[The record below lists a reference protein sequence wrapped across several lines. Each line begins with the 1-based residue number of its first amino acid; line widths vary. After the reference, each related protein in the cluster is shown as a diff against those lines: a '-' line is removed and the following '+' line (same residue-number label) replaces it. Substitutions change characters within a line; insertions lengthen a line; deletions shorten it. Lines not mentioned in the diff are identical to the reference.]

1 MSPMLREN
9 KKPQTSV
16 AVLLIVLFLFADL
29 ALPSAIPEWKEL
41 EDPPAVNRV
50 ISSVSPSEDTYIDS
64 SYPSDNFEQA
74 PNGTLNGGAT
84 TPARLLFSFN
94 LSFGSTDTI
103 HSAILSLTCTSD
115 STSSTDIAI
124 YPAALSASWNVTQV
138 TWVNSATSITWNSPG
153 ADGSSER
160 GAWEPPHRAITNG
173 TMQVNVTALAQQ
185 AASNNQNTL
194 ELIVASEGAE
204 YSCAL
209 SESAVVSQ
217 RPSLT
222 LDTSSSAAGNGGSVI
237 ANFVDEGA
245 SLMTGDFILMAEK
258 NPTLSYNSLVGSGVE
273 FQLSLDSNFKSN
285 EDLTWHYS
293 TMSNVF
299 ATTSGSGSFDV
310 PSGSEVSNGSVI
322 YYRVRSMDST
332 DTLSDWTDSYFLLPA
347 LSVTDNGD
355 GTATIEIDADDLGLS
370 DGFIEDAQVDERSVN
385 LKFGSNDKMEVMMST
400 SKESL
405 IHLRLNLD
413 QLGMHDNA
421 TIQNAELSLTRFSTS
436 GSPEISIHE
445 VTSEGLWVEDDI
457 TWKRSD
463 SSNLWD
469 DGGRDILSIASDTM
483 VGTTSASSFEI
494 TDALQGWVRDG
505 AAGSKDFMLIGRSD
519 TGAYASSGLQGIN
532 FYSSDNSDNTKK
544 PNFELTY
551 SWSSN
556 ATISNPTILGP
567 EQGKAVWDQ
576 VGHNLSGNT
585 TPSLT
590 WAGTSSTS
598 YNMIYQLAT
607 DQYFRDIVNLVDT
620 RTDSNFTS
628 GQGIF
633 NLTGVDELNTGNM
646 YFWRVS
652 HIDNDGLRGGW
663 EYSNFLVSGLTS
675 TWLGNDRYEF
685 RLSDGNGTTDGL
697 YPECDDTYIDSGSS
711 TTNYDD
717 ETEMQISFNTWPSE
731 TSVLFNCNLVA
742 NLLPSGYAVESA
754 HLTVKLADYPSGSP
768 NVAVWESRQHN
779 WTAGEAT
786 WATSDGV
793 NNWASAGAKGWE
805 RGSLIDSVTVGTSY
819 SAGDTIE
826 WNVTLGVQNAMRQD
840 RAADFIIGVTGAGSG
855 ISRDILIYPGSDATA
870 SNRPQLSFVYVPGS
884 DAVPNDAVPVLPL
897 NGSWSVTPGIE
908 TAPEHR
914 PELGWSFSGSMS
926 IGGWAVQMDK
936 STSFSTPDLIMTT
949 SWLDSGFDTTNLTY
963 TPASN
968 LDNGSTWF
976 WRVRAIS
983 TTNQLGNWS
992 QTFNFLL
999 PDITTWSIDSESAA
1013 VELHHRKAMPSL
1025 NIPDFTDTYVIE
1037 GGTGSSSTYDSSG
1050 YIYVGEM
1057 TTGYQSAGLIKIPL
1071 NQLPNPS
1078 NARITNAD
1086 LNLYSI
1092 FGSSIN
1098 EPLAIRPVLQ
1108 NWNAD
1113 ANDTT
1118 YDGINNWSALGGRNI
1133 GTDIGT
1139 YVDIQDSV
1147 SADWMT
1153 WDVTEAIQAAQ
1164 AAGSS
1169 ELSLM
1174 IYASGTVTQDY
1185 VRFISTDSSSSDKPW
1200 LNLTWSNGSASI
1212 PTIAGNNAGPNNN
1225 GIAWNTTSHAVIP
1238 EYKPTMSWTHSNSAN
1253 IDDWRVFIM
1262 ADANEE
1268 MEGLTTYDSRS
1279 QPQLFDLTNLTFTP
1293 GTDITHTREVRWMVQ
1308 PVIDE
1313 MLGPR
1318 STSTV
1323 FHIPEEMSAEIDSAT
1338 AWVSIQ
1344 EGAYVE
1350 KLNYPALTEDVYLD
1364 SGDRFA
1370 NFGNTTTLNVGTSP
1384 LSSSHYANSL
1394 IAFDL
1399 GVLPLPSIYE
1409 IQNATLELSVASGS
1423 GSVYTSVSV
1432 MNTNWSESSNWANAS
1447 SSTNWNVQG
1456 AHQSTDSDLPF
1467 TQGQWINSS
1476 ADTIVWNLTSA
1487 IQEAIHNGQSTIS
1500 LIIQGEE
1507 YGTTTMGTYVLHSSE
1522 ATSVVNRPRINF
1534 TYMEQAPWVP
1544 AVSTGLSPVDG
1555 TTLWDTSTPRPSG
1568 LSEIDLNW
1576 TEHQSNETRW
1586 FGCSSDSPRMTFAD
1600 CNDTNDLSG
1609 TNFSFNSNTNTVT
1622 ISNNSYDD
1630 GWTYWRIRADQ
1641 NDRIG
1646 QWSTVNSYRTPDSIG
1661 SDDGSGNHTVILSR
1675 GSIFSESGTLPLIP
1689 DVELESTV
1697 STNQGSSTTIDL
1709 GSTSSGT
1716 GESQILLEFY
1726 LGDIPWPAAMTPT
1739 SMVLKLWREQVIG
1752 TTSTT
1757 VSAHA
1762 CPSFNELNAV
1772 WSNAPSCST
1781 SELTRT
1787 TLTLMPPSGWHEFDL
1802 TSLAQ
1807 SNIANGNTTMSIL
1820 LKVVGTPGT
1829 THRFFSSDYNANES
1843 RRPQLT
1849 LDYVDN
1855 TAGIVP
1861 PSQPSLLFPLDGSVL
1876 YDTNEVVLQSQS
1888 NPALSWN
1895 SVNGA
1900 SGYIVTIANSTGV
1913 YKFKSWESVY
1923 INGTTFRFSEL
1934 LDAGDVFSWWVQG
1947 VNQTIPGPSSA
1958 RWSFAVGDPSHTDNQ
1973 DMTFTYDF
1981 QTGNE
1986 VMQFGHTNIRD
1997 STLSEANPSENMGD
2011 QEYLSIGTGC
2021 DSVANTQCKAVI
2033 GLDNSQIPFAP
2044 FQKIH
2049 SASLGLY
2056 ISSMSASG
2064 GASSLDISV
2073 HKMLSSS
2080 WSQSASS
2087 WNQST
2092 TGVNWS
2098 APGLQAGVEYDATA
2112 ITTITLPSTATGWF
2126 WLDIGVDGMLIDND
2140 NQWVIIAT
2148 PNAGSF
2154 AMEVYSSEYASSS
2167 QRPKIQLNTTNVSSI
2182 TVSPTL
2188 PTTDADS
2195 TFSFSHQ
2202 AYNHQVLQ
2210 ISAPA
2215 TWSSS
2220 DGSIDSFG
2228 LFTPQNVGTHTITAC
2243 FGLICSSTSITVTP
2257 GVPTNLDVTPLT
2269 GQITSDESL
2278 EITATVVD
2286 QFGNIVS
2293 GELITYSAS
2302 NGSMAGANGNIF
2314 YPHESG
2320 TQTVTVTWGAQSVDV
2335 VISVGTGTP
2344 AYFELTGC
2352 EGTVPAGEW
2361 CDITHLLYDQYGNLL
2376 NISEAGL
2383 LTWSTTNGNYSELNG
2398 QYFPDHFGTWN
2409 LSLTSISGAFAQIE
2423 ITVGHGEMQSLELA
2437 VSSTSITA
2445 DEIVYINTTRIDVR
2459 GNRLTVT
2466 LPIENWTKMADGNLS
2481 IGQTATWS
2489 PVSRGSKLLQAKY
2502 ESITAEV
2509 TITVAEGAITSLV
2522 LIVDSEDSSWQNMLL
2537 TADDTLSVKVKAID
2551 MKDNRWTI
2559 TANWSI
2565 SHQLWNE
2572 QSTLEQLTSDQTT
2585 FIPYHA
2591 SASQYTITATYDD
2604 GNMIHTIS
2612 IYVMVS
2618 HGVLTNVD
2626 LSSISSEDDVSS
2638 NYDITSDDWIELST
2652 ELSDL
2657 DQNTIDSTILRWLL
2671 IEESSGEVT
2680 DITDILVANGMRWQA
2695 SITGNFTIKAF
2706 NISQSGYEISDSV
2719 DVVVHHGRAVILSAN
2734 EDANTA
2740 TAGYVITIEITGE
2753 DSDGNTFPQNVEW
2766 QENNEVA
2773 HDINSTSEEGIYT
2786 YQARIEGPH
2795 ILTYSSSSTVN
2806 NEIQLAVSAKRIVAH
2821 LKVELSSDSVDQL
2834 GEFTV
2839 NVTAFDEFWNK
2850 IPVPPSTLV
2859 DSTGRAEILNQGD
2872 GVWRVITLDEGSQTI
2887 TVKSGQVS
2895 EEQTFT
2901 VTGTLEGFF
2910 EAGGVLYY
2918 FGAFLVAAIGIVLLI
2933 VLRIVLSG
2941 NDDDWDEDEDEEEDA
2956 DEPTAERRKPTRGG
2970 AAGPSGPA
2978 PATGPSGPAPAA
2990 GPSGPAPEPEPEA
3003 EETDYSQDESYRI
3016 DDEGTEW
3023 WEDDA
3028 GTWWYRQQGEADW
3041 DQWED

>member
-1 MSPMLREN
+1 MSPMLRDN

-29 ALPSAIPEWKEL
+29 ALPSAVPEWKEL
-41 EDPPAVNRV
+41 EDTPTINRV

-64 SYPSDNFEQA
+64 SYSNDNFEQA
-74 PNGTLNGGAT
+74 LNGTLNGGLTA
-84 TPARLLFSFN
+84 PARLLFSFN
-94 LSFGSTDTI
+94 MSFGSTDTI
-103 HSAILSLTCTSD
+103 HSATLSLTCVTD
-115 STSSTDIAI
+115 AAVSTSIAI
-124 YPAALSASWNVTQV
+124 YPAAITASWNVTQV
-138 TWVNSATSITWNSPG
+138 TWMNSATNTMWNSPG

-160 GAWEPPHRAITNG
+160 GVWEPPHRAVANG
-173 TMQVNVTALAQQ
+173 TMLVNVTALAQQ

-204 YSCAL
+204 YTCSM
-209 SESAVVSQ
+209 SESSIISQ
-217 RPSLT
+217 RPSLI
-222 LDTSSSAAGNGGSVI
+222 LDTSSSAAGNGGSVT
-237 ANFVDEGA
+237 ADFVEEGA

-258 NPTLSYNSLVGSGVE
+258 NPTLSYDSLVGSGVE
-273 FQLSLDSNFKSN
+273 FQLSLDSTFKSN

-293 TMSNVF
+293 TMSNSF
-299 ATTSGSGSFDV
+299 TTTSSSGTFDV
-310 PSGSEVSNGSVI
+310 PSGNEVSNGSVI

-355 GTATIEIDADDLGLS
+355 GTATIEIDVDDMGLS
-370 DGFIEDAQVDERSVN
+370 DGFIEDAQVDQRSMN
-385 LKFGSNDKMEVMMST
+385 MKFGSNDKMEVAMST
-400 SKESL
+400 TKESL
-405 IHLRLNLD
+405 VHLRLNLD
-413 QLGMHDNA
+413 QLGLHSNA
-421 TIQNAELSLTRFSTS
+421 TVQNAELNLTRFSTS

-445 VTSEGLWVEDDI
+445 VTSEGVWVEDDT
-457 TWKRSD
+457 TWRRSD

-469 DGGRDILSIASDTM
+469 DGGRDILSVASDTM
-483 VGTTSASSFEI
+483 VGTTSSSDSSFEI
-494 TDALQGWVRDG
+494 TDALQEWVRDG
-505 AAGSKDFMLIGRSD
+505 ATGSKDFMMIGRSD

-532 FYSSDNSDNTKK
+532 FYSSDNSDDTKK
-544 PNFELTY
+544 PKFELTY

-556 ATISNPTILGP
+556 TTIGTPTILGP
-567 EQGKAVWDQ
+567 EQGKAVWNQ

-590 WAGTSSTS
+590 WLGTSSTS
-598 YNMIYQLAT
+598 YNMIYQIAT
-607 DQYFRDIVNLVDT
+607 DQYFRNRVNLVDT

-628 GQGIF
+628 SQGIF
-633 NLTGVDELNTGNM
+633 NLTGDDELNTGNM

-652 HIDNDGLRGGW
+652 HIDNDGLRGEW
-663 EYSNFLVSGLTS
+663 TYSNFLVSGLSS

-711 TTNYDD
+711 TTNYDG
-717 ETEMQISFNTWPSE
+717 ETEMQISYNTWPSE
-731 TSVLFNCNLVA
+731 TSVLFNCDLVA

-754 HLTVKLADYPSGSP
+754 HLAVKLADYPSGSP

-779 WTAGEAT
+779 WTAEEAT
-786 WATSDGV
+786 WATYDGV

-805 RGSLIDSVTVGTSY
+805 RGSLIDSLTVGNSY

-826 WNVTLGVQNAMRQD
+826 WNVTLGIQNAMRED
-840 RAADFIIGVTGAGSG
+840 RAVDFIIGVTGVGSG
-855 ISRDILIYPGSDATA
+855 SDRDIMIYPGSTTTT
-870 SNRPQLSFVYVPGS
+870 SYRPQLSFVYVPGS
-884 DAVPNDAVPVLPL
+884 DAVPNDPVPLSPL

-908 TAPEHR
+908 TAPESR
-914 PELGWSFSGSMS
+914 PELGWSFNGTMS
-926 IGGWAVQMDK
+926 IDGWAVQMDK
-936 STSFSTPDLIMTT
+936 STSFSSPNLIMTT

-963 TPASN
+963 TPASD
-968 LDNGSTWF
+968 LDNGSTWY

-983 TTNQLGNWS
+983 STNQLGNWS

-999 PDITTWSIDSESAA
+999 PDITTWPIDSENAA
-1013 VELHHRKAMPSL
+1013 VELRHRKAMPSL

-1037 GGTGSSSTYDSSG
+1037 GGTGSSSTHDSSG
-1050 YIYVGEM
+1050 YVYVGEM

-1086 LNLYSI
+1086 LSLYSI
-1092 FGSSIN
+1092 FGSSID

-1118 YDGINNWSALGGRNI
+1118 YDGINNWSALGGRHI
-1133 GTDIGT
+1133 GADIGT

-1147 SADWMT
+1147 SAGWMT

-1174 IYASGTVTQDY
+1174 IYASSTVTHDY
-1185 VRFISTDSSSSDKPW
+1185 VQFISTDSTSSDKPW

-1212 PTIAGNNAGPNNN
+1212 PTIAGNNAGPSNNA
-1225 GIAWNTTSHAVIP
+1225 ITWNVTSHAAIP

-1279 QPQLFDLTNLTFTP
+1279 HPQLFDLTNLTFTP

-1308 PVIDE
+1308 PVVDK

-1318 STSTV
+1318 STSTA
-1323 FHIPEEMSAEIDSAT
+1323 FHIPEEMSGEVDSTT
-1338 AWVSIQ
+1338 AWVSLQ

-1350 KLNYPALTEDVYLD
+1350 PLSYPALTEDTYLD
-1364 SGDRFA
+1364 SGNRFSS
-1370 NFGNTTTLNVGTSP
+1370 FGNTAAVNVGASP
-1384 LSSSHYANSL
+1384 LSSSHYANTL
-1394 IAFDL
+1394 ISFDL

-1409 IQNATLELSVASGS
+1409 IQNATLEMSVASGS

-1432 MNTNWSESSNWANAS
+1432 MNTYWNESSQWVAPSATVNWIAP
-1447 SSTNWNVQG
+1447 G

-1467 TQGQWINSS
+1467 AQGQWITSS
-1476 ADTIVWNLTSA
+1476 GGTVIWNLTAA

-1507 YGTTTMGTYVLHSSE
+1507 RGASSMGTYALHSSE
-1522 ATSVVNRPRINF
+1522 SSNIDMRPRINF
-1534 TYMEQAPWVP
+1534 TYMEQAPWIP
-1544 AVSTGLSPVDG
+1544 SASTGLLPADG

-1568 LSEIDLNW
+1568 LAVFDINW
-1576 TEHQSNETRW
+1576 TEHQTNETSW
-1586 FGCSSDSPRMTFAD
+1586 VGCSSDSPRMLYAD
-1600 CNDTNDLSG
+1600 CLDMNDLTG
-1609 TNFSFNSNTNTVT
+1609 TDISFNSSTNTMT
-1622 ISNNSYDD
+1622 ISNNSYEDA
-1630 GWTYWRIRADQ
+1630 WTYWRVRADQ
-1641 NDRIG
+1641 NNRIG
-1646 QWSTVNSYRTPDSIG
+1646 QWSTVNSVRTPGSIG
-1661 SDDGSGNHTVILSR
+1661 SDDGNGNHTVILSR
-1675 GSIFSESGTLPLIP
+1675 GSIFTDSGLLPEAP

-1697 STNQGSSTTIDL
+1697 TSNQGSSTILDL
-1709 GSTSSGT
+1709 GTTSSGT

-1762 CPSFNELNAV
+1762 CSSFSESVAT
-1772 WSNAPSCST
+1772 WSNSPTCST
-1781 SELTRT
+1781 TELTRT
-1787 TLTLMPPSGWHEFDL
+1787 TLTLMPPNGWHEFDL
-1802 TSLAQ
+1802 SSLAQ

-1820 LKVVGTPGT
+1820 LKVVGAPGT
-1829 THRFFSSDYNANES
+1829 THRFFSSDYSANES
-1843 RRPQLT
+1843 RRPQLV

-1855 TAGIVP
+1855 TAGIIP

-1876 YDTNEVVLQSQS
+1876 YDINEIVIQSQS
-1888 NPALSWN
+1888 NPVLSWN
-1895 SVNGA
+1895 LVNGA

-1913 YKFKSWESVY
+1913 YKFKSWESTY
-1923 INGTTFRFSEL
+1923 INGTTFRFNNL

-1958 RWSFAVGDPSHTDNQ
+1958 RWSFAIGDPSHTDNQ

-1997 STLSEANPSENMGD
+1997 STLSEAYPNEKMGD
-2011 QEYLSIGTGC
+2011 LESISIGTGC
-2021 DSVANTQCKAVI
+2021 DSVANAECRAVI

-2049 SASLGLY
+2049 SASLGFY

-2064 GASSLDISV
+2064 GASSLEISV

-2087 WNQST
+2087 WNQSMP
-2092 TGVNWS
+2092 GANWS

-2154 AMEVYSSEYASSS
+2154 TMEVYSSEHPSST
-2167 QRPKIQLNTTNVSSI
+2167 QRPKIQLNATNISSI
-2182 TVSPTL
+2182 TIAPTSPTI
-2188 PTTDADS
+2188 DADS

-2210 ISAPA
+2210 ISAPV

-2228 LFTPQNVGTHTITAC
+2228 LFTPRSVGTHTINAC
-2243 FGLICSSTSITVTP
+2243 FGLICSSESITVTP
-2257 GVPTNLDVTPLT
+2257 GVPTNLDVTPLI

-2278 EITATVVD
+2278 EIIATVVD
-2286 QFGNIVS
+2286 QFGNAVS
-2293 GELITYSAS
+2293 GELITFSAT

-2320 TQTVTVTWGAQSVDV
+2320 TQTVTVTWGTQSVDV
-2335 VISVGTGTP
+2335 VISVDTGTP

-2376 NISEAGL
+2376 NITQAGL
-2383 LTWSTTNGNYSELNG
+2383 LTWSTNDGNYSELNG
-2398 QYFPDHFGTWN
+2398 QYFPDHLGIWN
-2409 LSLTSISGAFAQIE
+2409 LTLTSISGASAQIE

-2445 DEIVYINTTRIDVR
+2445 DELVYINTTRIDVR
-2459 GNRLTVT
+2459 GNRLVVT
-2466 LPIENWTKMADGNLS
+2466 LPIENWTKVADGNLTA
-2481 IGQTATWS
+2481 GETATWN
-2489 PVSRGSKLLQAKY
+2489 PVSRGSKLLEAKY
-2502 ESITAEV
+2502 ESITADV
-2509 TITVAEGAITSLV
+2509 TITVTEGAITSLV
-2522 LIVDSEDSSWQNMLL
+2522 LIVDSEDSSWQSMLL
-2537 TADDTLSVKVKAID
+2537 TADDTLTVKVKAID

-2565 SHQLWNE
+2565 SHQLWND
-2572 QSTLEQLTSDQTT
+2572 QSALEQLTSDQTT
-2585 FIPYHA
+2585 FVPYHA
-2591 SASQYTITATYDD
+2591 STSQYTITATYDD
-2604 GNMIHTIS
+2604 GNMIHIIS
-2612 IYVMVS
+2612 IYATVS
-2618 HGVLTNVD
+2618 HGVLTNID

-2638 NYDITSDDWIELST
+2638 EYDITSDDWIEFST
-2652 ELSDL
+2652 ELSDSEG
-2657 DQNTIDSTILRWLL
+2657 NPIDSSILKWLL
-2671 IEESSGEVT
+2671 TEESSGE
-2680 DITDILVANGMRWQA
+2680 
-2695 SITGNFTIKAF
+2695 
-2706 NISQSGYEISDSV
+2706 
-2719 DVVVHHGRAVILSAN
+2719 
-2734 EDANTA
+2734 
-2740 TAGYVITIEITGE
+2740 
-2753 DSDGNTFPQNVEW
+2753 
-2766 QENNEVA
+2766 
-2773 HDINSTSEEGIYT
+2773 
-2786 YQARIEGPH
+2786 
-2795 ILTYSSSSTVN
+2795 
-2806 NEIQLAVSAKRIVAH
+2806 
-2821 LKVELSSDSVDQL
+2821 
-2834 GEFTV
+2834 
-2839 NVTAFDEFWNK
+2839 
-2850 IPVPPSTLV
+2850 
-2859 DSTGRAEILNQGD
+2859 
-2872 GVWRVITLDEGSQTI
+2872 
-2887 TVKSGQVS
+2887 
-2895 EEQTFT
+2895 
-2901 VTGTLEGFF
+2901 
-2910 EAGGVLYY
+2910 
-2918 FGAFLVAAIGIVLLI
+2918 
-2933 VLRIVLSG
+2933 
-2941 NDDDWDEDEDEEEDA
+2941 
-2956 DEPTAERRKPTRGG
+2956 
-2970 AAGPSGPA
+2970 
-2978 PATGPSGPAPAA
+2978 
-2990 GPSGPAPEPEPEA
+2990 
-3003 EETDYSQDESYRI
+3003 
-3016 DDEGTEW
+3016 
-3023 WEDDA
+3023 
-3028 GTWWYRQQGEADW
+3028 
-3041 DQWED
+3041 

>member
-1 MSPMLREN
+1 MSPMLRDN

-16 AVLLIVLFLFADL
+16 AILMIVLFLFADL
-29 ALPSAIPEWKEL
+29 ALPSAVPQWKEL
-41 EDPPAVNRV
+41 EDNPTINRV

-64 SYPSDNFEQA
+64 FYPNDNFEQA
-74 PNGTLNGGAT
+74 SNGTLNGGAI
-84 TPARLLFSFN
+84 TPSRLLFSFN
-94 LSFGSTDTI
+94 MSFGSTDTI
-103 HSAILSLTCTSD
+103 HSATLSLNCTTD
-115 STSSTDIAI
+115 ATVSTDIAM
-124 YPAALSASWNVTQV
+124 YPAAITTSWNVTQV
-138 TWVNSATSITWNSPG
+138 TWMNSAMNTMWNSPG

-160 GAWEPPHRAITNG
+160 GVWEPPHRAMANG
-173 TMQVNVTALAQQ
+173 TMLVNVTALAQQ

-204 YSCAL
+204 YTCEM
-209 SESAVVSQ
+209 SESSIMAQ
-217 RPSLT
+217 RPSLI
-222 LDTSSSAAGNGGSVI
+222 LDTSSSAAGNGGSVT
-237 ANFVDEGA
+237 ADFVEEGA

-258 NPTLSYNSLVGSGVE
+258 NPTLSYDSLVGSGVE
-273 FQLSLDSNFKSN
+273 FQLSLDSSFKSN

-293 TMSNVF
+293 TMSNSF
-299 ATTSGSGSFDV
+299 TTTSSSGTFDV
-310 PSGSEVSNGSVI
+310 PSGSEISNGSVI

-332 DTLSDWTDSYFLLPA
+332 DTLSDWNDSYFLLPEF
-347 LSVTDNGD
+347 SVTDNGD
-355 GTATIEIDADDLGLS
+355 GTATIEIDADDMGLN
-370 DGFIEDAQVDERSVN
+370 DDFIEDAQVDQRSIN
-385 LKFGSNDKMEVMMST
+385 TKFGSNDKMEVMMST
-400 SKESL
+400 TKESVV
-405 IHLRLNLD
+405 HMRLNLD
-413 QLGMHDNA
+413 QIGLHSNA
-421 TIQNAELSLTRFSTS
+421 TIQSADLNLSRFSTS
-436 GSPEISIHE
+436 GAPELSIHE
-445 VTSEGLWVEDDI
+445 VNAEGVWDEDDT
-457 TWKRSD
+457 TWRRSD
-463 SSNLWD
+463 SSTLWD
-469 DGGRDILSIASDTM
+469 DGGRGLLSVSSDTM
-483 VGTTSASSFEI
+483 VGTSSSTDTSFEL
-494 TDALQGWVRDG
+494 TDAIQGWIRDG
-505 AAGSKDFMLIGRSD
+505 ASGSKDFMLIGRGDEGS
-519 TGAYASSGLQGIN
+519 YSSSGLQGIN
-532 FYSSDNSDNTKK
+532 FYSSENSDDTKK

-556 ATISNPTILGP
+556 TTIANTNLLGP

-576 VGHNLSGNT
+576 VGHNLSGNS

-590 WAGTSSTS
+590 WSGTVSSS
-598 YNMIYQLAT
+598 YDVIYEIAT
-607 DQYFRDIVNLVDT
+607 DSFFRDRVNQIDT

-628 GQGIF
+628 SQGIF
-633 NLTGVDELNTGNM
+633 NLTGVDELSTGNM
-646 YFWRVS
+646 YFWRMS
-652 HIDNDGLRGGW
+652 HVDNDGLRGEW
-663 EYSNFLVSGLTS
+663 SYSNFLVSGLTS
-675 TWLGNDRYEF
+675 TWLGDDRYEF
-685 RLSDGNGTTDGL
+685 RLRDGNGTNDGL
-697 YPECDDTYIDSGSS
+697 YPECDDTYIDSGSPTS
-711 TTNYDD
+711 NYDE
-717 ETEMQISFNTWPSE
+717 ETEMQISYNTWPSE
-731 TSVLFNCNLVA
+731 TSVLFNCDLVA

-754 HLTVKLADYPSGSP
+754 HLAVKLADYPSGSP

-779 WTAGEAT
+779 WTAEGAT
-786 WATSDGV
+786 WTTYDGV
-793 NNWASAGAKGWE
+793 NNWASAGANGWE
-805 RGSLIDSVTVGTSY
+805 RGSLIDSLTVGNSY
-819 SAGDTIE
+819 SVGDTLE
-826 WNVTLGVQNAMRQD
+826 WNVTLGIQNAMRDD
-840 RAADFIIGVTGAGSG
+840 RAADFIIGVTGVGTGSD
-855 ISRDILIYPGSDATA
+855 RDIMIYPGSTSTA
-870 SNRPQLSFVYVPGS
+870 SYRPQLSFVYVPGS
-884 DAVPNDAVPVLPL
+884 DAIPNDPVPLSPL

-908 TAPEHR
+908 TAPESR
-914 PELGWSFSGSMS
+914 PELGWSFNGTMS
-926 IGGWAVQMDK
+926 IGGWAVQLDK

-949 SWLDSGFDTTNLTY
+949 SWLDTGFDTTNLTY

-968 LDNGSTWF
+968 LDNGSTWY

-999 PDITTWSIDSESAA
+999 PDITTWPIDSENAA
-1013 VELHHRKAMPSL
+1013 VELRHRKAMPSL

-1037 GGTGSSSTYDSSG
+1037 GGSGSSSTYDTSG

-1057 TTGYQSAGLIKIPL
+1057 ATGYQSAGLIKIPL

-1092 FGSSIN
+1092 FGSSID

-1108 NWNAD
+1108 SWNAD

-1118 YDGINNWSALGGRNI
+1118 YDGINNWSTLGGRHI
-1133 GTDIGT
+1133 GSDIGT

-1147 SADWMT
+1147 SAGWMT
-1153 WDVTEAIQAAQ
+1153 WDVTEAIQASQ

-1174 IYASGTVTQDY
+1174 IYASSTVTQDY
-1185 VRFISTDSSSSDKPW
+1185 VQFISTDSTSSDKPW

-1212 PTIAGNNAGPNNN
+1212 PTIAGNNAGPSNNA
-1225 GIAWNTTSHAVIP
+1225 ITWNATSHAAIP

-1308 PVIDE
+1308 PVVDK

-1323 FHIPEEMSAEIDSAT
+1323 FHIPEEMSGEVDSTT
-1338 AWVSIQ
+1338 AWVSLQ

-1350 KLNYPALTEDVYLD
+1350 PLSYPALTEDTYVD
-1364 SGDRFA
+1364 SGNRFTS
-1370 NFGNTTTLNVGTSP
+1370 FGNTTTVNVGVSP
-1384 LSSSHYANSL
+1384 LSSNHYANTL
-1394 IAFDL
+1394 ISFDL
-1399 GVLPLPSIYE
+1399 GVIPLPSIYE
-1409 IQNATLELSVASGS
+1409 IQNATLEMSVLSGS
-1423 GSVYTSVSV
+1423 GSVFTSVSV
-1432 MNTNWSESSNWANAS
+1432 MNTYWNESSQWAAPSATVNWIAP
-1447 SSTNWNVQG
+1447 G
-1456 AHQSTDSDLPF
+1456 AHQSNDSDLPF
-1467 TQGQWINSS
+1467 TEGQWINSS
-1476 ADTIVWNLTSA
+1476 GDTVIWNLTAA
-1487 IQEAIHNGQSTIS
+1487 IQEAIHNGQTSIS

-1507 YGTTTMGTYVLHSSE
+1507 LNPTMGTYALHSSE
-1522 ATSVVNRPRINF
+1522 SPNNDMRPRINF
-1534 TYMEQAPWVP
+1534 TYIEQAPWIPP
-1544 AVSTGLSPVDG
+1544 ASTGLLPADG

-1568 LSEIDLNW
+1568 LSVFDVNW
-1576 TEHQSNETRW
+1576 TEHQTNETSW
-1586 FGCSSDSPRMTFAD
+1586 VACKSYSPRMFYSD
-1600 CNDTNDLSG
+1600 CIDLADLSG
-1609 TNFSFNSNTNTVT
+1609 TNMSFNSATNTMT
-1622 ISNNSYDD
+1622 ISNNSYEDA
-1630 GWTYWRIRADQ
+1630 WTYWRVRADQ
-1641 NDRIG
+1641 NNRIG
-1646 QWSTVNSYRTPDSIG
+1646 QWSTVNSFRTPDSIG
-1661 SDDGSGNHTVILSR
+1661 SDDGNGNHTVILSR
-1675 GSIFSESGTLPLIP
+1675 GSIFSESGLLPLAP

-1697 STNQGSSTTIDL
+1697 TSNQGSSNTLDL
-1709 GSTSSGT
+1709 GTTSSGT

-1762 CPSFNELNAV
+1762 CSSFTESVAT
-1772 WSNAPSCST
+1772 WSNAPTCST
-1781 SELTRT
+1781 TELTRT
-1787 TLTLMPPSGWHEFDL
+1787 TLTLMPPNGWHEFDL

-1820 LKVVGTPGT
+1820 LKVVGAPGT
-1829 THRFFSSDYNANES
+1829 THRFFSSDYSTNES
-1843 RRPQLT
+1843 RRPQLV

-1855 TAGIVP
+1855 TAGIIP

-1876 YDTNEVVLQSQS
+1876 YDTSEVVIQSQS
-1888 NPALSWN
+1888 NPVLSWN
-1895 SVNGA
+1895 LVNGA

-1913 YKFKSWESVY
+1913 YKFKSWESTY
-1923 INGTTFRFSEL
+1923 INGTTFRFNDL
-1934 LDAGDVFSWWVQG
+1934 LDSGDVFSWWVQG

-1958 RWSFAVGDPSHTDNQ
+1958 RWSFAIGDPSHTDNQ

-1997 STLSEANPSENMGD
+1997 STLSEANPNENMGD
-2011 QEYLSIGTGC
+2011 VDYLSIGTGC
-2021 DSVANTQCKAVI
+2021 DSVANAECKAVI

-2049 SASLGLY
+2049 SASLGFY

-2073 HKMLSSS
+2073 HKMLLSS

-2087 WNQST
+2087 WNESMP
-2092 TGVNWS
+2092 GMNWS

-2154 AMEVYSSEYASSS
+2154 ALDVYSSEYASSTH
-2167 QRPKIQLNTTNVSSI
+2167 RPKIQLNTTNVSSI
-2182 TVSPTL
+2182 SIAPTL

-2210 ISAPA
+2210 ISAPV

-2228 LFTPQNVGTHTITAC
+2228 LFTPRSVGTHTITAC
-2243 FGLICSSTSITVTP
+2243 FGLICSSESITVTP

-2286 QFGNIVS
+2286 QFGNAVS
-2293 GELITYSAS
+2293 GELITYSAT
-2302 NGSMAGANGNIF
+2302 NGSMGGINGNIY

-2320 TQTVTVTWGAQSVDV
+2320 TQTVTVTWGTQSIDV
-2335 VISVGTGTP
+2335 VISVDTGTP

-2376 NISEAGL
+2376 NISQAGL
-2383 LTWSTTNGNYSELNG
+2383 LTWSTDDGNYSELNG
-2398 QYFPDHFGTWN
+2398 QYFPDHLGVWN
-2409 LSLTSISGAFAQIE
+2409 LTLTSISGASAQIE

-2459 GNRLTVT
+2459 GNRLNVT
-2466 LPIENWTKMADGNLS
+2466 LPIENWTKIADGNLS
-2481 IGQTATWS
+2481 AGETATWN
-2489 PVSRGSKLLQAKY
+2489 PVSRGSKLLQARY
-2502 ESITAEV
+2502 ESITADV

-2522 LIVDSEDSSWQNMLL
+2522 LIVDSEPASWQNMLM
-2537 TADDTLSVKVKAID
+2537 TADETLTVKVKAID

-2565 SHQLWNE
+2565 SHQDYQGAFE
-2572 QSTLEQLTSDQTT
+2572 SDLPNDQAI
-2585 FIPYHA
+2585 FMAEYA
-2591 SASQYTITATYDD
+2591 SLSQYTITATYDD

-2612 IYVMVS
+2612 IYATVS
-2618 HGVLTNVD
+2618 HGVLTDID

-2638 NYDITSDDWIELST
+2638 EYDITSDDWIDFSA
-2652 ELSDL
+2652 ELSDFE
-2657 DQNTIDSTILRWLL
+2657 NNPIDSSILRWSLT
-2671 IEESSGEVT
+2671 EESSGEVT
-2680 DITDILVANGMRWQA
+2680 DITDELVANGMRWEA
-2695 SITGNFTIKAF
+2695 ELIGNYTIKAF
-2706 NISQSGYEISDSV
+2706 NNSQSGYEIGDSV
-2719 DVVVHHGRAVILSAN
+2719 SITVHHGRAVILSAIG
-2734 EDANTA
+2734 DANTA
-2740 TAGYVITIEITGE
+2740 TAGFEITITITGE

-2766 QENNEVA
+2766 QENNGIA
-2773 HDINSTSEEGIYT
+2773 HDINATSEDGIYT

-2795 ILTYSSSSTVN
+2795 LLTYSSSATVN
-2806 NEIQLAVSAKRIVAH
+2806 GEIQLAVSAKRTVTH
-2821 LKVELSSDSVDQL
+2821 LKVELSSDSVEQL

-2872 GVWRVITLDEGSQTI
+2872 GVWRIITLDEGSQTI
-2887 TVKSGQVS
+2887 TVQSGQVS
-2895 EEQTFT
+2895 EDRTFT

-2910 EAGGVLYY
+2910 EAGGILYY
-2918 FGAFLVAAIGIVLLI
+2918 VGAFLAAAIAIVLLI
-2933 VLRIVLSG
+2933 VLKIVLSG
-2941 NDDDWDEDEDEEEDA
+2941 KDDEWDEDEEDEEDD
-2956 DEPTAERRKPTRGG
+2956 DEPTPERRKPTRGG

-2978 PATGPSGPAPAA
+2978 PKI
-2990 GPSGPAPEPEPEA
+2990 EPEPE
-3003 EETDYSQDESYRI
+3003 ENDYSKDESYRV

-3041 DQWED
+3041 SQWED

>member
-1 MSPMLREN
+1 MSPMLRDN

-16 AVLLIVLFLFADL
+16 AILMIVLFLFADL
-29 ALPSAIPEWKEL
+29 ALPSAVPEWKEL
-41 EDPPAVNRV
+41 EDTPTINRV

-64 SYPSDNFEQA
+64 FYPNDNFEQA
-74 PNGTLNGGAT
+74 SNGTLNGGDI
-84 TPARLLFSFN
+84 TPSRLLFSFN
-94 LSFGSTDTI
+94 MSFGSTDTI
-103 HSAILSLTCTSD
+103 HSATLSLTCVTD
-115 STSSTDIAI
+115 ATISTDIAI
-124 YPAALSASWNVTQV
+124 YPAAITTSWNVTQV
-138 TWVNSATSITWNSPG
+138 TWMNSVTNTMWNSPG

-160 GAWEPPHRAITNG
+160 GVWEPPHRAATNG
-173 TMQVNVTALAQQ
+173 TMLVNVTALAQQ

-204 YSCAL
+204 YTCEM
-209 SESAVVSQ
+209 SESSVMAQ
-217 RPSLT
+217 RPSLI
-222 LDTSSSAAGNGGSVI
+222 LDTSSSAAGNGGSVT
-237 ANFVDEGA
+237 ADFVEEGA

-258 NPTLSYNSLVGSGVE
+258 NPTLSYDSLVGSGVE
-273 FQLSLDSNFKSN
+273 FQLSLDSSFKSD

-293 TMSNVF
+293 TMSNSF
-299 ATTSGSGSFDV
+299 STTSSSGTFDV
-310 PSGSEVSNGSVI
+310 PSGSEISNGSVI

-355 GTATIEIDADDLGLS
+355 GTATIEIDADDMELS
-370 DGFIEDAQVDERSVN
+370 DSFIEDAQVDQRSMN
-385 LKFGSNDKMEVMMST
+385 MKFGTNDKMEVMMST
-400 SKESL
+400 TKESL
-405 IHLRLNLD
+405 VHLRLNLD
-413 QLGMHDNA
+413 QIGLHSNA
-421 TIQNAELSLTRFSTS
+421 TVQNAELNLTRFSTS
-436 GSPEISIHE
+436 GSPEISIHG
-445 VTSEGLWVEDDI
+445 VTSEGVWVEDNA
-457 TWKRSD
+457 TWRRSD
-463 SSNLWD
+463 LSSLWD
-469 DGGRDILSIASDTM
+469 DGGREFLSVASDTM
-483 VGTTSASSFEI
+483 VGTNSLSDSSFEI
-494 TDALQGWVRDG
+494 TDELQEWVRDG
-505 AAGSKDFMLIGRSD
+505 ATGSKDFMMIGRSD

-532 FYSSDNSDNTKK
+532 FYSSDNSDDTKK
-544 PNFELTY
+544 PKFELTY

-556 ATISNPTILGP
+556 TTIGSPTILGP

-590 WAGTSSTS
+590 WSSTSSTS
-598 YNMIYQLAT
+598 YNMIYQIAT
-607 DQYFRDIVNLVDT
+607 DQYFRDRVNLVDT

-628 GQGIF
+628 SQGIF
-633 NLTGVDELNTGNM
+633 NLTGNDELNTGNM

-652 HIDNDGLRGGW
+652 HIDNDGLRGEW
-663 EYSNFLVSGLTS
+663 TYSNFLVSGLTS
-675 TWLGNDRYEF
+675 TWLGDDRYEF
-685 RLSDGNGTTDGL
+685 RLSNGNGTTDGL

-711 TTNYDD
+711 TTNYDG
-717 ETEMQISFNTWPSE
+717 ETEMQISYNTWPSE
-731 TSVLFNCNLVA
+731 TSVLLNCDLVA

-754 HLTVKLADYPSGSP
+754 HLAVKLADYPSGSP

-779 WTAGEAT
+779 WTADGAT
-786 WATSDGV
+786 WTTYDGV

-805 RGSLIDSVTVGTSY
+805 RGSLIDSLTVGNSY
-819 SAGDTIE
+819 SAGDTLE
-826 WNVTLGVQNAMRQD
+826 WNVTLGIQNAMRDD
-840 RAADFIIGVTGAGSG
+840 RAADFIIGVTGVGSG
-855 ISRDILIYPGSDATA
+855 LDRDIMIYPGSTTTA
-870 SNRPQLSFVYVPGS
+870 SYRPQLSFVYVPGS
-884 DAVPNDAVPVLPL
+884 DAIPNDPVPLSPL

-908 TAPEHR
+908 TAPESR
-914 PELGWSFSGSMS
+914 PELGWSFNGTMS
-926 IGGWAVQMDK
+926 IGGWAVQLDK

-949 SWLDSGFDTTNLTY
+949 SWLDTGFDTTNLTY

-968 LDNGSTWF
+968 LDNGSTWY

-999 PDITTWSIDSESAA
+999 PDITTWPIDSENAA
-1013 VELHHRKAMPSL
+1013 VELRHRKAMPSL

-1037 GGTGSSSTYDSSG
+1037 GGSGSSSTYDSSG

-1092 FGSSIN
+1092 FGSSID

-1118 YDGINNWSALGGRNI
+1118 YDGINNWSALGGRHI
-1133 GTDIGT
+1133 GSDIGT

-1147 SADWMT
+1147 SAGWMT
-1153 WDVTEAIQAAQ
+1153 WDVTEAIQASQ

-1174 IYASGTVTQDY
+1174 IYASSTVTQDY
-1185 VRFISTDSSSSDKPW
+1185 VQFISTDSTSSDKPW

-1212 PTIAGNNAGPNNN
+1212 PTIAGNNVGPSNNA
-1225 GIAWNTTSHAVIP
+1225 ITWNATSHAAIP

-1268 MEGLTTYDSRS
+1268 MEGLTAYDSRS

-1308 PVIDE
+1308 PVVDK

-1318 STSTV
+1318 STSSV
-1323 FHIPEEMSAEIDSAT
+1323 FHIPEEMSGEVDSTT
-1338 AWVSIQ
+1338 AWISLQ

-1350 KLNYPALTEDVYLD
+1350 PLSYPALTEDTYLD
-1364 SGDRFA
+1364 SGNRFA
-1370 NFGNTTTLNVGTSP
+1370 SFGNTTTVNVGVSP
-1384 LSSSHYANSL
+1384 LSSNHYANTL
-1394 IAFDL
+1394 ISFDL
-1399 GVLPLPSIYE
+1399 GVIPLPSIYE
-1409 IQNATLELSVASGS
+1409 IQNATLEMSVLSGS

-1432 MNTNWSESSNWANAS
+1432 MNTNWNESSQWAAPSASANWMAP
-1447 SSTNWNVQG
+1447 G
-1456 AHQSTDSDLPF
+1456 AHQSSDSNLPF
-1467 TQGQWINSS
+1467 GEGQWINSS
-1476 ADTIVWNLTSA
+1476 GDTVIWNLTA
-1487 IQEAIHNGQSTIS
+1487 ALQEAIHNGQTSIS
-1500 LIIQGEE
+1500 LILQGENINPA
-1507 YGTTTMGTYVLHSSE
+1507 MGTYALHSSE
-1522 ATSVVNRPRINF
+1522 SPNIEMRPRINF
-1534 TYMEQAPWVP
+1534 TYMEQAPWIP
-1544 AVSTGLSPVDG
+1544 SASTGLLPADG

-1568 LSEIDLNW
+1568 LSVFDVNW
-1576 TEHQSNETRW
+1576 TEHQTNETSW
-1586 FGCSSDSPRMTFAD
+1586 IGCSSYSPRMLGAD
-1600 CNDTNDLSG
+1600 CLDMNDLTG
-1609 TNFSFNSNTNTVT
+1609 TNYSFNSSTNTMTVT
-1622 ISNNSYDD
+1622 NNSDSD
-1630 GWTYWRIRADQ
+1630 EWIYWRIRADQ
-1641 NDRIG
+1641 NNRIG
-1646 QWSTVNSYRTPDSIG
+1646 QWSTVNSFRTPESIG
-1661 SDDGSGNHTVILSR
+1661 YDDGNGNHTVILSR
-1675 GSIFSESGTLPLIP
+1675 GSIFSESGLLPLVP

-1697 STNQGSSTTIDL
+1697 TSNQGSSNTLDL
-1709 GSTSSGT
+1709 GTTSSGT

-1762 CPSFNELNAV
+1762 CSSFSESVAT
-1772 WSNAPSCST
+1772 WSNAPTCST
-1781 SELTRT
+1781 TELTRT
-1787 TLTLMPPSGWHEFDL
+1787 TLTLMPPNGWHEFDL

-1820 LKVVGTPGT
+1820 LKVVGAPGT
-1829 THRFFSSDYNANES
+1829 THRFFSSDYSTNES
-1843 RRPQLT
+1843 RRPQLI

-1855 TAGIVP
+1855 TAGIIP

-1876 YDTNEVVLQSQS
+1876 YDTSEVVIQSQS
-1888 NPALSWN
+1888 NPVLSWN
-1895 SVNGA
+1895 LVNGA

-1913 YKFKSWESVY
+1913 YKFKSWESTY
-1923 INGTTFRFSEL
+1923 INGTTFRFTDL
-1934 LDAGDVFSWWVQG
+1934 LDSGDVFSWWVQG

-1958 RWSFAVGDPSHTDNQ
+1958 RWSFAIGDPSHTDNQ

-1997 STLSEANPSENMGD
+1997 STLSEANPNDNMGD
-2011 QEYLSIGTGC
+2011 VDYLSIGTGC
-2021 DSVANTQCKAVI
+2021 DSVANAECKAVI

-2049 SASLGLY
+2049 SASLGFY

-2073 HKMLSSS
+2073 HKMLLSS

-2087 WNQST
+2087 WNESMP
-2092 TGVNWS
+2092 GMNWS

-2154 AMEVYSSEYASSS
+2154 ALDVYSSEYASSTH
-2167 QRPKIQLNTTNVSSI
+2167 RPKIQLNTTNVSSI
-2182 TVSPTL
+2182 SIAPTL

-2202 AYNHQVLQ
+2202 AYNHQLLQ
-2210 ISAPA
+2210 ISAPV

-2228 LFTPQNVGTHTITAC
+2228 LFTPRSVGTHTITAC
-2243 FGLICSSTSITVTP
+2243 FGLICSSESITVTP

-2269 GQITSDESL
+2269 GQITSDGFL

-2286 QFGNIVS
+2286 QFGNAVS
-2293 GELITYSAS
+2293 GELITYSVT
-2302 NGSMAGANGNIF
+2302 NGSMGGINGNIY

-2320 TQTVTVTWGAQSVDV
+2320 TQTVTVTWGIQSIDV
-2335 VISVGTGTP
+2335 VISVDTGTP

-2376 NISEAGL
+2376 NISQAGL
-2383 LTWSTTNGNYSELNG
+2383 LTWSTDDGNYSELNG
-2398 QYFPDHFGTWN
+2398 QYFPDHLGVWN
-2409 LSLTSISGAFAQIE
+2409 LTLTSISGASAQIE

-2459 GNRLTVT
+2459 GNRLNVT
-2466 LPIENWTKMADGNLS
+2466 LPIENWTKIADGNLS
-2481 IGQTATWS
+2481 AGETATWN
-2489 PVSRGSKLLQAKY
+2489 PVSRGSKLLQARY
-2502 ESITAEV
+2502 ESITADV

-2522 LIVDSEDSSWQNMLL
+2522 LIVDSEPASWQNMLL
-2537 TADDTLSVKVKAID
+2537 TADETLTVKVKAID

-2565 SHQLWNE
+2565 SHQDYQGAFE
-2572 QSTLEQLTSDQTT
+2572 SDLPNDQAI
-2585 FIPYHA
+2585 FMAEYA
-2591 SASQYTITATYDD
+2591 SLSQYTITATYDD

-2612 IYVMVS
+2612 IYATVS
-2618 HGVLTNVD
+2618 HGVLTNID

-2638 NYDITSDDWIELST
+2638 EYDITSDDWIDFSAG
-2652 ELSDL
+2652 LSDFE
-2657 DQNTIDSTILRWLL
+2657 NNPIDSSILKWLL
-2671 IEESSGEVT
+2671 TEESSGEVT
-2680 DITDILVANGMRWQA
+2680 DITDELVANGMRWEA
-2695 SITGNFTIKAF
+2695 ELIGNYTIKAF
-2706 NISQSGYEISDSV
+2706 NNSQSGYEIGDSV
-2719 DVVVHHGRAVILSAN
+2719 SITVHHGRAVILSASG
-2734 EDANTA
+2734 DANTA
-2740 TAGYVITIEITGE
+2740 TAGFEITITITGE

-2766 QENNEVA
+2766 QENNGIA
-2773 HDINSTSEEGIYT
+2773 HDINSTSEDGIYT

-2795 ILTYSSSSTVN
+2795 LLTYSSSATVN
-2806 NEIQLAVSAKRIVAH
+2806 GEIQLAVSAKRTVAH
-2821 LKVELSSDSVDQL
+2821 LNVELSSDSVDQL

-2872 GVWRVITLDEGSQTI
+2872 GVWRIITLDEGSQTI
-2887 TVKSGQVS
+2887 TVQSGQVS
-2895 EEQTFT
+2895 EERTFT

-2910 EAGGVLYY
+2910 EAGGILYY
-2918 FGAFLVAAIGIVLLI
+2918 IGAFLAAAIAIVLLI
-2933 VLRIVLSG
+2933 VLKIVLSG
-2941 NDDDWDEDEDEEEDA
+2941 KDDEWDEDEEDEEDDDDD

-2978 PATGPSGPAPAA
+2978 PKL
-2990 GPSGPAPEPEPEA
+2990 EPEPE
-3003 EETDYSQDESYRI
+3003 ENDYSKDESYRV

-3041 DQWED
+3041 SQWED

>member
-1 MSPMLREN
+1 MSPMLRDN

-16 AVLLIVLFLFADL
+16 ALLLIVLFLFADL
-29 ALPSAIPEWKEL
+29 VLPSAIPEWKEL
-41 EDPPAVNRV
+41 EDTPAVSRV
-50 ISSVSPSEDTYIDS
+50 ISNVSPAEDTYIDS
-64 SYPSDNFEQA
+64 FYPNDNFEQA
-74 PNGTLNGGAT
+74 SNGTLNGGT
-84 TPARLLFSFN
+84 TSPARLLFSFN

-103 HSAILSLTCTSD
+103 HSATLSLTCTTD
-115 STSSTDIAI
+115 AIVSTDIAI
-124 YPAALSASWNVTQV
+124 YPAPITASWNVTQV
-138 TWVNSATSITWNSPG
+138 TWINSATNVMWNSSG

-160 GAWEPPHRAITNG
+160 GVWEPPHRAIVNG
-173 TMQVNVTALAQQ
+173 TMLVNVTAIAQQ

-204 YSCAL
+204 YTCAM
-209 SESAVVSQ
+209 SESSIVSQ

-222 LDTSSSAAGNGGSVI
+222 LDTSSSAAGNGGSVT
-237 ANFVDEGA
+237 ADFVEEGA

-258 NPTLSYNSLVGSGVE
+258 NPTLSYDSLVGSGVE
-273 FQLSLDSNFKSN
+273 FQLSLDSTFKSN

-293 TMSNVF
+293 TMSNPF
-299 ATTSGSGSFDV
+299 TTTSSSGTFDV
-310 PSGSEVSNGSVI
+310 PSGSEISNGSVI

-332 DTLSDWTDSYFLLPA
+332 DTLSDWTDSYFSLPT

-355 GTATIEIDADDLGLS
+355 GTATIEIDADDMGLNN
-370 DGFIEDAQVDERSVN
+370 GFIEDAQVDERSIN
-385 LKFGSNDKMEVMMST
+385 MNFGSNDKMEVMMST
-400 SKESL
+400 SEESL
-405 IHLRLNLD
+405 VHLRLNLD
-413 QLGMHDNA
+413 QLGLHSNA
-421 TIQNAELSLTRFSTS
+421 TVQNAELNLTRFSTS
-436 GSPEISIHE
+436 GSPEVSIHE
-445 VTSEGLWVEDDI
+445 VTSEDVWVEADI
-457 TWKRSD
+457 TWRNSD
-463 SSNLWD
+463 SSNQWN
-469 DGGRDILSIASDTM
+469 DGGRDLLSVASDTM
-483 VGTTSASSFEI
+483 VGTTSSSDSSFEI
-494 TDALQGWVRDG
+494 TDALQEWVRDG
-505 AAGSKDFMLIGRSD
+505 ATGSKDFMMIGRSD
-519 TGAYASSGLQGIN
+519 TGAYTSSGLQGIN
-532 FYSSDNSDNTKK
+532 FYSSDTSDDTKK
-544 PNFELTY
+544 PKFELTY

-556 ATISNPTILGP
+556 TTISNPTILGP

-590 WAGTSSTS
+590 WLGTSSTS
-598 YNMIYQLAT
+598 YNMLYQIAT
-607 DQYFRDIVNLVDT
+607 DQYFRDRVNLVDT

-628 GQGIF
+628 SQGIF
-633 NLTGVDELNTGNM
+633 NLTGDDELNTGNM

-652 HIDNDGLRGGW
+652 HIDNDGLRGEW
-663 EYSNFLVSGLTS
+663 EYSNFLVSGLES

-711 TTNYDD
+711 TTNYDG
-717 ETEMQISFNTWPSE
+717 ESEMQISYNTWPSE
-731 TSVLFNCNLVA
+731 TSVLFNCDLVA

-779 WTAGEAT
+779 WTAEEAT
-786 WATSDGV
+786 WTTYDGT

-805 RGSLIDSVTVGTSY
+805 RGSLIDSLTVGNSY

-826 WNVTLGVQNAMRQD
+826 WNVTLGIQNAMRQD
-840 RAADFIIGVTGAGSG
+840 MAADFIIGVTGAGSG
-855 ISRDILIYPGSDATA
+855 SDRDIMIYPGSTTTA

-884 DAVPNDAVPVLPL
+884 DAVPDDPIPLSPL

-908 TAPEHR
+908 TAPEPR
-914 PELGWSFSGSMS
+914 PELGWSFNGTMS

-968 LDNGSTWF
+968 LENGSTWH

-992 QTFNFLL
+992 QAFNFLL
-999 PDITTWSIDSESAA
+999 PDITTWSIDSDNAA

-1025 NIPDFTDTYVIE
+1025 NIPDFIDTYVIE
-1037 GGTGSSSTYDSSG
+1037 GGTGSSSTYDTSG

-1092 FGSSIN
+1092 FGSSIG
-1098 EPLAIRPVLQ
+1098 EPLAVRPVLQ
-1108 NWNAD
+1108 NWNSD

-1147 SADWMT
+1147 SAGWMT

-1185 VRFISTDSSSSDKPW
+1185 VQFISTDSSSSDKPW
-1200 LNLTWSNGSASI
+1200 LNLTWTNGSASI
-1212 PTIAGNNAGPNNN
+1212 PTIAGNNAGPSNNA
-1225 GIAWNTTSHAVIP
+1225 IAWNTTSHAAIP

-1308 PVIDE
+1308 PVVDK

-1323 FHIPEEMSAEIDSAT
+1323 FHIPEEMSGEVDSTT
-1338 AWVSIQ
+1338 AWVSLQ

-1350 KLNYPALTEDVYLD
+1350 SLSYPALTEDTYLD
-1364 SGDRFA
+1364 SANRFTS
-1370 NFGNTTTLNVGTSP
+1370 FGTTATVNVGASP
-1384 LSSSHYANSL
+1384 LSSNYYANTL
-1394 IAFDL
+1394 ISFDL
-1399 GVLPLPSIYE
+1399 GVIPLPNIYE
-1409 IQNATLELSVASGS
+1409 IQNATLEMSVLSGT

-1432 MNTNWSESSNWANAS
+1432 MNTTWSESSNWANAS
-1447 SSTNWNVQG
+1447 SSTSWDVQG

-1476 ADTIVWNLTSA
+1476 GGTIIWNLTSA

-1500 LIIQGEE
+1500 LILQGESF
-1507 YGTTTMGTYVLHSSE
+1507 GTTTMGTYALHSSE
-1522 ATSVVNRPRINF
+1522 ATNVVNRPRINF
-1534 TYMEQAPWVP
+1534 TYMEQAPWIP
-1544 AVSTGLSPVDG
+1544 SASTGLLPADG
-1555 TTLWDTSTPRPSG
+1555 TTLWDTSTSRPSG
-1568 LSEIDLNW
+1568 LSVFDVNW
-1576 TEHQSNETRW
+1576 TELQNNETRW

-1600 CNDTNDLSG
+1600 CTDTNDLTG
-1609 TNFSFNSNTNTVT
+1609 TDFSFNSSTNTVT

-1630 GWTYWRIRADQ
+1630 GWTYWRVRADQ

-1661 SDDGSGNHTVILSR
+1661 YDDGNGNHTVILSR
-1675 GSIFSESGTLPLIP
+1675 GSIFSESGILPLAP

-1739 SMVLKLWREQVIG
+1739 SMVLKLWRDQVIG

-1762 CPSFNELNAV
+1762 CSSFSESSAT
-1772 WSNAPSCST
+1772 WSNAPTCST
-1781 SELTRT
+1781 TELTRT
-1787 TLTLMPPSGWHEFDL
+1787 TLTLMPPNGWQEFDL

-1807 SNIANGNTTMSIL
+1807 SNIANGNTTMSVL
-1820 LKVVGTPGT
+1820 LKVVGAPGT
-1829 THRFFSSDYNANES
+1829 THRFLSSDYSANES
-1843 RRPQLT
+1843 RRPQLV

-1861 PSQPSLLFPLDGSVL
+1861 PNQPSLLFPLDGSVL

-1888 NPALSWN
+1888 NPVLSWN

-1913 YKFKSWESVY
+1913 YKFKSWESTY
-1923 INGTTFRFSEL
+1923 INGTTFRFNDL

-1958 RWSFAVGDPSHTDNQ
+1958 RWSFAIGDPSHTDNQ

-1997 STLSEANPSENMGD
+1997 STLSEANPSENMGGQD
-2011 QEYLSIGTGC
+2011 YLTIGTGC
-2021 DSVANTQCKAVI
+2021 DSVANAECRVVI

-2044 FQKIH
+2044 FQNIH
-2049 SASLGLY
+2049 SARLGFY

-2064 GASSLDISV
+2064 GASSLEISV

-2087 WNQST
+2087 WNQSMP
-2092 TGVNWS
+2092 GMNWS
-2098 APGLQAGVEYDATA
+2098 APGLQAGFEYDATA

-2126 WLDIGVDGMLIDND
+2126 WLDIGVDGMLVDND
-2140 NQWVIIAT
+2140 NQWIIIAT

-2154 AMEVYSSEYASSS
+2154 AMDVYSSEHASSS
-2167 QRPKIQLNTTNVSSI
+2167 LRPKIQLNTTNISSI
-2182 TVSPTL
+2182 TIAPTL
-2188 PTTDADS
+2188 STTDADS

-2210 ISAPA
+2210 ISAPV

-2228 LFTPQNVGTHTITAC
+2228 LFTPRSVGTHTITAC
-2243 FGLICSSTSITVTP
+2243 FGLICSSESITVTP
-2257 GVPTNLDVTPLT
+2257 GVPTDLDVTPLI

-2278 EITATVVD
+2278 EIFATVVD
-2286 QFGNIVS
+2286 QFGNTVS
-2293 GELITYSAS
+2293 GELITYSAT
-2302 NGSMAGANGNIF
+2302 NGSMAGVNGNIF

-2320 TQTVTVTWGAQSVDV
+2320 TQTVTVTWGSQSIDV
-2335 VISVGTGTP
+2335 VISVDTGTP
-2344 AYFELTGC
+2344 AYFELSGC

-2376 NISEAGL
+2376 NISQAGL
-2383 LTWSTTNGNYSELNG
+2383 LTWSTNNGNYSELNG
-2398 QYFPDHFGTWN
+2398 QYFPDHLGIWN
-2409 LSLTSISGAFAQIE
+2409 LSLTSISGVSAQME

-2437 VSSTSITA
+2437 ASSTSITA
-2445 DEIVYINTTRIDVR
+2445 DDLVYINTTRIDVR
-2459 GNRLTVT
+2459 GNRLVVI
-2466 LPIENWTKMADGNLS
+2466 LPIENWTMTADGNLS
-2481 IGQTATWS
+2481 AGEIATWN

-2502 ESITAEV
+2502 ESVYAEI
-2509 TITVAEGAITSLV
+2509 TITVSEGAINTLV

-2537 TADDTLSVKVKAID
+2537 TTDDTLSVKVKAID
-2551 MKDNRWTI
+2551 LKDNRWTI

-2565 SHQLWNE
+2565 SHQLWND
-2572 QSTLEQLTSDQTT
+2572 QSALEQLTNDQTT
-2585 FIPYHA
+2585 FNPSHA
-2591 SASQYTITATYDD
+2591 STSQYTITATYDD
-2604 GNMIHTIS
+2604 GNIVHIIS
-2612 IYVMVS
+2612 IYATVS
-2618 HGVLTNVD
+2618 HGILTNIN
-2626 LSSISSEDDVSS
+2626 LNSISSEDDVSS
-2638 NYDITSDDWIELST
+2638 DYDITSDDWIEFSA

-2657 DQNTIDSTILRWLL
+2657 DQNPIDSSILRWLL
-2671 IEESSGEVT
+2671 TEQSSGEVT
-2680 DITDILVANGMRWQA
+2680 DITDELVANGMRWEA
-2695 SITGNFTIKAF
+2695 ELIGNYTIKAF
-2706 NISQSGYEISDSV
+2706 NNSQSGYEVGDSV
-2719 DVVVHHGRAVILSAN
+2719 SITVHHGRAVILSAN

-2740 TAGYVITIEITGE
+2740 TAGFEITIVITGE

-2773 HDINSTSEEGIYT
+2773 HDINSTNEDGIYT
-2786 YQARIEGPH
+2786 YQARIEGAH
-2795 ILTYSSSSTVN
+2795 LLTYSSSPTVN
-2806 NEIQLAVSAKRIVAH
+2806 NEIQLAVSAKRTVAH
-2821 LKVELSSDSVDQL
+2821 LKVELSSDSIDQL

-2850 IPVPPSTLV
+2850 IPVPSSTLV
-2859 DSTGRAEILNQGD
+2859 DSTGRAEVLNQGD
-2872 GVWRVITLDEGSQTI
+2872 GVWRIITLDEGSQTI
-2887 TVKSGQVS
+2887 TVQSGQVS
-2895 EEQTFT
+2895 EERTFT

-2910 EAGGVLYY
+2910 EAGGILYY
-2918 FGAFLVAAIGIVLLI
+2918 IGAFLAAAIAIVLLI
-2933 VLRIVLSG
+2933 VLKIAMSG
-2941 NDDDWDEDEDEEEDA
+2941 NDDEWDEDEEDEA
-2956 DEPTAERRKPTRGG
+2956 DEPTPERRKPTRG

-2978 PATGPSGPAPAA
+2978 PA
-2990 GPSGPAPEPEPEA
+2990 PEPEPE
-3003 EETDYSQDESYRI
+3003 ETDYSKDESYRI

-3028 GTWWYRQQGEADW
+3028 GTWWYRQQGEDDW
-3041 DQWED
+3041 SQWDD